1 MNFEETLESIN
12 KCFATDVENNL
23 PTIEDFSSKIIKEF
37 NDGNFEELEN
47 FSDKA
52 TDVFQKSVSK
62 RILAIK
68 TIQEAR
74 ANGFELN
81 ITKVWKWIYESL
93 EVIPIIATISSIGSQ
108 GFLSIPLY
116 KYEKEMDKFD
126 FIRLHIWDNSLD
138 QYFDKKKSET
148 FSIHTHSFLAQSW
161 VLVGEIVNNR
171 YRVKENS
178 KKANASLFTIEY
190 NKTLKQVNQHTSVAQ
205 NSGKNVNVVQ
215 ISKEVYLPF
224 STYKIKRENYHQ
236 SISLGK
242 NGLSATIFSFTSK
255 DGIAENSFV
264 VGPMNIQ
271 ESKINRKMH
280 IDATYLINQL
290 NSIVKEYE

>member
-1 MNFEETLESIN
+1 MNFEETLQSIN
-12 KCFATDVENNL
+12 KCFATDVEKKL
-23 PTIEDFSSKIIKEF
+23 PTIKDFSSEIIEGF
-37 NDGNFEELEN
+37 DNGNFEKLES
-47 FSDKA
+47 FSEKT
-52 TDVFQKSVSK
+52 TDVYKKSVSK

-74 ANGFELN
+74 DTGIELN
-81 ITKVWKWIYESL
+81 INKVWKWIYQSL

-116 KYEKEMDKFD
+116 KYDKEMDKFD
-126 FIRLHIWDNSLD
+126 FIRLHIWDNSLE

-148 FSIHTHSFLAQSW
+148 FSVHTHSFLAQSW
-161 VLVGEIVNNR
+161 VLVGKIVNNR

-190 NKTLKQVNQHTSVAQ
+190 NKTLNQVNQHTSVAK
-205 NSGKNVNVVQ
+205 NTGKNVNVEQ
-215 ISKEVYLPF
+215 ISNEVYLPY

-236 SISLGK
+236 SISLGD
-242 NGLSATIFSFTSK
+242 NGLSSTIFSFTSK
-255 DGIAENSFV
+255 DGIAEKSFV
-264 VGPMNIQ
+264 VGPMDIQ

-290 NSIVKEYE
+290 NSIVKDYE